1 MTHHGRGLR
10 RLTKNPALV
19 RQLKNDWRRAP
30 ITPAEHAMLAYAEKL
45 TLTPAAMHKSDVT
58 ALRAAG
64 FSDAGILDINQVTGY
79 FAYVNRLADGLGVPL
94 EDFWQTVDEATD
106 M

>member
-10 RLTKNPALV
+10 RLTQNPALV
-19 RQLKNDWRRAP
+19 RQLTHDWRRAD
-30 ITPAEHAMLAYAEKL
+30 ITAAEHAMLSYAEKL
-45 TLTPAAMHKSDVT
+45 TLTPWAMAKFDVL

-64 FSDAGILDINQVTGY
+64 FSDSAILDINQVTGY

-94 EDFWQTVDEATD
+94 EDFWHDVVVDED
-106 M
+106 L